1 MDQRLAQDRTKSKGL
16 LDALYVVPDPL
27 ADYESWERSTHRDL
41 QRLTEAELL
50 REQERVR
57 LRLVMDDKP
66 DTWLLERLAAL
77 QAVLNAS

>member
-16 LDALYVVPDPL
+16 LEAFYVVPDPL
-27 ADYESWERSTHRDL
+27 ADYESWERFTHRDL

-77 QAVLNAS
+77 REVLNES